1 MKSTKILSAVSC
13 FLLSV
18 ALLATVIDFCCF
30 DLSFYRKEYTANST
44 EEMTGMNMEDNL
56 KATECLLDY
65 LKDRRDDI
73 AVTGTVNGIERE
85 VFNERETLH
94 MIDVKALYQKAFIA
108 RNITALLGA
117 AIMAYV
123 IFFRKK
129 TVRQFLQ
136 EGFRE
141 GVLAMVFLVFFVA
154 VWALAD
160 FNAFWTQFHLLLF
173 DNDLWL
179 LDPNTS
185 IMINLFPSAFF
196 FHLVIH
202 IILIFLLI
210 TILVSLY
217 AFQPWRSYDSRRS
230 L

>member
-1 MKSTKILSAVSC
+1 MKNTKILSVISC
-13 FLLSV
+13 FLLSL

-30 DLSFYRKEYTANST
+30 DLSFYRKEYTANNT
-44 EEMTGMNMEDNL
+44 ETWTGMNMEDNL

-73 AVTGTVNGIERE
+73 VVRGVVNGVERE

-94 MIDVKALYQKAFIA
+94 MVDVKALYQKAFLA
-108 RNITALLGA
+108 RNLAAIAGF
-117 AIMAYV
+117 AIMAFV
-123 IFFRKK
+123 ILKGKK
-129 TVRQFLQ
+129 SLREFLL

-141 GVLAMVFLVFFVA
+141 GVLATVCLVAFVA

-179 LDPNTS
+179 LDPATS
-185 IMINLFPSAFF
+185 IMINLFPSSFF
-196 FHLVIH
+196 FHLVLR
-202 IILIFLLI
+202 IILIDLGIMTLI
-210 TILVSLY
+210 ALY
-217 AFQPWRSYDSRRS
+217 AYQPWRKA
-230 L
+230 

>member
-1 MKSTKILSAVSC
+1 MKNTKILSVISC
-13 FLLSV
+13 FLLSL

-30 DLSFYRKEYTANST
+30 DLSFYRTEYTANNT
-44 EEMTGMNMEDNL
+44 ETWTGMNMEDNL

-73 AVTGTVNGIERE
+73 VVRGVVNGVERE

-94 MIDVKALYQKAFIA
+94 MVDVKALYQKAFLA
-108 RNITALLGA
+108 RNLAAIAGF
-117 AIMAYV
+117 AIMAFV
-123 IFFRKK
+123 ILKGKK
-129 TVRQFLQ
+129 SLREFLL

-141 GVLAMVFLVFFVA
+141 GVLATVCLVAFVA

-179 LDPNTS
+179 LDPATS
-185 IMINLFPSAFF
+185 IMINLFPSSFF
-196 FHLVIH
+196 FHLVLR
-202 IILIFLLI
+202 IILIDLGIMTLI
-210 TILVSLY
+210 ALY
-217 AFQPWRSYDSRRS
+217 AYQPWRKA
-230 L
+230 